1 MARRETTDGGKEV
14 RKRTK
19 TKPIAETANR
29 RDISRAAPVE
39 RESAPRKEAETVAE
53 QDSGNGR
60 LFSDFAD
67 SILGSLRSI
76 AARYIDASESFA
88 KQMLDFQAQTTGW
101 AKETPMGPIF
111 ESQYSFGQG
120 LVDFWAGAARA
131 LWRIEEPKP
140 QN

>member
-1 MARRETTDGGKEV
+1 M
-14 RKRTK
+14 
-19 TKPIAETANR
+19 
-29 RDISRAAPVE
+29 
-39 RESAPRKEAETVAE
+39 AE

-67 SILGSLRSI
+67 SIFGALRSI

-101 AKETPMGPIF
+101 AKETPMNSIF
-111 ESQYSFGQG
+111 QTQYSFGQG

-131 LWRIEEPKP
+131 LWRIEPPKP
-140 QN
+140 EN

>member
-1 MARRETTDGGKEV
+1 
-14 RKRTK
+14 
-19 TKPIAETANR
+19 
-29 RDISRAAPVE
+29 
-39 RESAPRKEAETVAE
+39 VAE